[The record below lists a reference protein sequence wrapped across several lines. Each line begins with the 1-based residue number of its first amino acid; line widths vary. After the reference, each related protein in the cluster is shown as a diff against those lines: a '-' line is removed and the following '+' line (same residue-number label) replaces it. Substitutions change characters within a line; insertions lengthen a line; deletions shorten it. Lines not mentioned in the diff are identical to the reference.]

1 MKKLIY
7 LPLLLIALVACK
19 QSDNSSGG
27 SGGGEAPDEPIVAFA
42 GAEGGGSYATGGRGG
57 TILPI
62 ITLDDYNTGSNEA
75 AIPGSLRY
83 ALSQKG
89 KRIIVFKVAGVIHLK
104 NTLTVTEGDVTILGQ
119 TAPGDGICIAD
130 YPVKINGANNVIM
143 QYIRI
148 RMGDEKL
155 SAKEADG
162 ADALSVNN
170 STNVLID
177 HCSFS
182 WSTDECCS
190 CYGNSNFT
198 LQYCFITE
206 SLRLSKHTDSSGD
219 TSNHGF
225 GGIWGGT
232 NATFHHNLLA
242 HHDNRNPRFDHDYVS
257 TYRGP
262 LDYVNNVVYNWG
274 GNSTY
279 GGESVNA
286 SRKINMVNNYYKYGP
301 ASSAKSRLL
310 LATTYC
316 TNCVKN
322 TGIVTPG
329 KFYLS
334 GNYMFGST
342 TVTNDNWN
350 GVTVDSKGTASVNDC
365 KSATRHIM
373 THDVTTQTAEQA
385 YETVLSKAGCSFRR
399 DAIDTRIVGEVRNQ
413 SYTYT
418 GSKSGKKGLI
428 DSPDDVKG
436 TNATAWD
443 IYIEAT
449 ATNDSDNDG
458 MPDDWE
464 DAHGLNK
471 NDRKDAPLKT
481 LNSHYANIEVYAQE
495 LVKDLY

>member
-1 MKKLIY
+1 MKKILY
-7 LPLLLIALVACK
+7 LSLVLIAFVACK
-19 QSDNSSGG
+19 QSDSSSGG
-27 SGGGEAPDEPIVAFA
+27 SRGEAPDEPIVAFA
-42 GAEGGGSYATGGRGG
+42 GAEGGGSYATGGRDGNVFV
-57 TILPI
+57 ISK
-62 ITLDDYNTGSNEA
+62 LDDYDVGSNQA

-83 ALSQKG
+83 ALLQKG

-104 NTLTVTEGDVTILGQ
+104 CALNITQGDVTILGQ

-130 YPVKINGANNVIM
+130 YPVKINGASNVIM

-155 SAKEADG
+155 SAKEANG

-170 STNVLID
+170 SSNVLID

-206 SLRLSKHTDSSGD
+206 SLRLSKHTNTSGD
-219 TSNHGF
+219 DTSEHGF

-262 LDYVNNVVYNWG
+262 IDYVNNVVYNWG

-279 GGESVNA
+279 GGESVSTA
-286 SRKINMVNNYYKYGP
+286 RKINMINNYYKYGP

-316 TNCVKN
+316 KNCIS

-334 GNYMFGST
+334 GNYMYGYPS
-342 TVTNDNWN
+342 VTSDNWS
-350 GVTVDSKGTASVNDC
+350 GVTTDSKGTATKNDC

-373 THDVTTQTAEQA
+373 TYDVTTQTAEQA
-385 YETVLSKAGCSFRR
+385 YETVLSKAGCSFSR

-413 SYTYT
+413 TYTYT

-436 TNATAWD
+436 DNATAWD
-443 IYIEAT
+443 IYAEAT

-464 DAHGLNK
+464 EAHGLNK

-481 LNSHYANIEVYAQE
+481 LNPHYANIEVYAQE
-495 LVKDLY
+495 LVKDMY